1 MLAEGQ
7 RPAGLGPTSSL
18 RWSKPTA
25 AVLDQ
30 VAAGLEI
37 APRRSIAYRG
47 TSFGDL
53 DVDAVLARRP
63 AVALVDELAHRNV
76 PGSRRDSAGRTSMSC
91 SAPTSMS

>member
-7 RPAGLGPTSSL
+7 RPAGLGADVVVTLVETHGRSAGP
-18 RWSKPTA
+18 
-25 AVLDQ
+25 